1 MSAIVIYQSKEG
13 DIQLEVNFSEET
25 VWLSLNQM
33 SDLFSR
39 DKSVISSHLS
49 NIFKRGELEKKAVVA
64 KYATTAS
71 DGKSYE
77 VDYYNLD
84 AILSVGYR
92 VNSKQGINFRRW
104 ASQILKEHLLNGYT
118 LNKNQLAEQGVKELQ
133 QAINLLQKIS

>member
-1 MSAIVIYQSKEG
+1 MSTIVIYQSKEG

-39 DKSVISSHLS
+39 DKSVISRHLS
-49 NIFKRGELEKKAVVA
+49 NLFKRGELEKNSVVA

-104 ASQILKEHLLNGYT
+104 ASQILKEHLLNGYIPNT
-118 LNKNQLAEQGVKELQ
+118 NQFSVFVTRQ
-133 QAINLLQKIS
+133 